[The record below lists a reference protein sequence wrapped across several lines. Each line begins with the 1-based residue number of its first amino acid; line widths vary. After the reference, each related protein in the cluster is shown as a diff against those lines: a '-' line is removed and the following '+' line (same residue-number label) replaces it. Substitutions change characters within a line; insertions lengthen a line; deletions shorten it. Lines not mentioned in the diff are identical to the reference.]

1 MVKDQNVGAL
11 LDSLTLANQANEYG
25 LPAQSFE
32 KLVAMDR
39 VLRSL
44 VVASAQAG
52 YPAEELFGYALAGP
66 AALLFVYSHLGVPWR
81 VPDELTLSP
90 IRKDS
95 LPLSPD
101 DFARTL
107 ARMLSEGVAEALG
120 AEQDPECYKLKF
132 KGVLGPNEF
141 LLRLES
147 TRLVLSM
154 EPPTPA
160 RSAAIARPGYVYDPR
175 LCFKPNFSAPFALP
189 VALAE
194 EIILRELRV
203 LVLLA
208 NYPQSKPKIP
218 HLDDRAFR
226 TDDLRFLATHE
237 YNGIAEALVGP
248 IRRRLSEARS
258 VDFKVWMAGFV
269 SSLTKQIQRHSL
281 PAAIPAAARPTVLR
295 YDEEGQTDFLN
306 RMAALLTMLER
317 GKV

>member
-1 MVKDQNVGAL
+1 MEDQKVGAL

-25 LPAQSFE
+25 LPAPSFE

-52 YPAEELFGYALAGP
+52 QPTEELFGYALSGP
-66 AALLFVYSHLGVPWR
+66 TALLFVYSHLGVPWR

-90 IRKDS
+90 IRKDN

-101 DFARTL
+101 DL
-107 ARMLSEGVAEALG
+107 AKVLAHLLPEGVAEALG
-120 AEQDPECYKLKF
+120 ADQDPECYKVKF

-154 EPPTPA
+154 PPPTPA
-160 RSAAIARPGYVYDPR
+160 RSAAIARPGYVYDAR
-175 LCFKPNFSAPFALP
+175 LRFKPNFSQPFALP

-203 LVLLA
+203 LQLLA
-208 NYPQSKPKIP
+208 DYPQRKPTHP

-226 TDDLRFLATHE
+226 TDDLRFLATQE
-237 YNGIAEALVGP
+237 YNGIAEALAGP
-248 IRRRLSEARS
+248 IRQRLSEARS
-258 VDFKVWMAGFV
+258 TDFKIWMAGFV

-281 PAAIPAAARPTVLR
+281 PAAIPAEVRPTVLH
-295 YDEEGQTDFLN
+295 YDEEGQVDFLN
-306 RMAALLTMLER
+306 RMAALLTLLEHGR
-317 GKV
+317 V